1 MKRLTPLLLLLPALA
16 SAQDRGELAFT
27 KACAQCHQARTPT
40 EPQPKGVQGARAP
53 VGPYMDQ
60 VLRRKNLKEVQTW
73 VQSPHRIN
81 PKTNCDTRLLGPDDL
96 DALTSFLA
104 TVTVAPPPTRQ
115 MMLRQQMD
123 QLVTERAVRE
133 KAEAEAKA
141 KSQPKNQ
148 GKK

>member
-16 SAQDRGELAFT
+16 SAQERGELAFN
-27 KACAQCHQARTPT
+27 KACAQCHQAQTPT
-40 EPQPKGVQGARAP
+40 EKPKSLLGYREP

-60 VLRRKNLKEVQTW
+60 VLRKQSLTRIRTW
-73 VQSPHRIN
+73 VTSPHAIN
-81 PKTNCDTRLLGPDDL
+81 PKTNCDTRLLSPDDL

-104 TVTVAPPPTRQ
+104 TVTVPAAPPRR
-115 MMLRQQMD
+115 MLLRQQME
-123 QLVTERAVRE
+123 QQVAAREARE

-141 KSQPKNQ
+141 KSQPQNQ